1 MRDPR
6 PSFRVDA
13 LCVRRTCSYFSSSW
27 LIVGAVG
34 AKALWHEASPPHFM
48 ASVWV
53 IDGDSL
59 RTASEEI
66 RLVGIDAPAAIPA
79 ATGKAANG
87 RAAAKPRPGLQ
98 RSLSAK
104 HNRRAVAPGR
114 VTSNARKTG
123 GGATRGPDRS
133 LGGAVLG
140 QLCNALSQSGF
151 LSFARS
157 QALCQVQRNRHLVI
171 VLA

>member
-1 MRDPR
+1 MGTVHQLRWDRPR
-6 PSFRVDA
+6 AR
-13 LCVRRTCSYFSSSW
+13 SSSVVPRRRA
-27 LIVGAVG
+27 LRPADLLLFFVVVAIVGAVG

-98 RSLSAK
+98 RSLRKATWPAC
-104 HNRRAVAPGR
+104 RVAAT
-114 VTSNARKTG
+114 VTA
-123 GGATRGPDRS
+123 ARS
-133 LGGAVLG
+133 LS
-140 QLCNALSQSGF
+140 ALRAISRT
-151 LSFARS
+151 LAR
-157 QALCQVQRNRHLVI
+157 
-171 VLA
+171 

>member
-1 MRDPR
+1 
-6 PSFRVDA
+6 
-13 LCVRRTCSYFSSSW
+13 
-27 LIVGAVG
+27 
-34 AKALWHEASPPHFM
+34 M

-98 RSLSAK
+98 RSLRKATWPAC
-104 HNRRAVAPGR
+104 RVAAT
-114 VTSNARKTG
+114 VTA
-123 GGATRGPDRS
+123 ARS
-133 LGGAVLG
+133 LSALR
-140 QLCNALSQSGF
+140 ALSRT
-151 LSFARS
+151 LAR
-157 QALCQVQRNRHLVI
+157 
-171 VLA
+171 